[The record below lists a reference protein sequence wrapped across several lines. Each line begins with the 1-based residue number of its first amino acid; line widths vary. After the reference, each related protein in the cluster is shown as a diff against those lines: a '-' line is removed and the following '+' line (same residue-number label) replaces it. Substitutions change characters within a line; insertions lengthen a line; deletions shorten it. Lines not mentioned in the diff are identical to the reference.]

1 MSTAPASTNYVIG
14 CDLATCMSMVAVW
27 KNGGVEIIASD
38 TGNRTVPSVISFGD
52 ERLVGEAAKSMSAS
66 NPTNTIY
73 DAKRLI
79 GRNFNDPIV
88 QRDMKTWPFKV
99 VDDGNNRPQIVVEW
113 KGEEKKMYA
122 EEVAAMVLSKLKAM
136 AEAYL
141 GQEVKDAVITVPAY
155 FNDAQRQATKDAG
168 RIAGLNVMRLL
179 AEPTSACIAY
189 GMNEST
195 KGERRVVIFDLGG
208 GTFDVSL
215 LKVEDGIF
223 EVCATSG
230 DTHLGGQDFD
240 NRIVE
245 WAIDDFKKK
254 SKIDVHS
261 NPKALARLRLA
272 AERAKKTLSTSNQ
285 TAMEVDSLAE
295 GVDFQATLT
304 RAKFESLCED
314 LFKKCM
320 GPVEQVLRDAKM
332 AKSDISDVVIVGGSS
347 RIPRVQALLKE
358 YFNGKELCQSIHPD
372 EAIAYG
378 AAVQAH
384 ILSGN
389 NAGDATA
396 DLLLL
401 DVTPLSLGIET
412 SGNVMT
418 TLIKRNTTIPT
429 KKSQTFSTF
438 SDNQVAVDICVFEGE
453 RQFTKDNRLLG
464 KFRLEGIPPMPR
476 GVPQIEVT
484 YDVDAN
490 GILNVSAAEK
500 SSGKSHKITI
510 KNEKGSLSK
519 DDIERMVKEAEAA
532 AEDDKVA
539 MEKIEAKN
547 GLESYLYNARNSFR
561 EDKVKEKMDAD
572 EIAKAEE
579 VIKGHIDWLDSH
591 PDETKDVYAEQQKTA
606 ENDIRPMLMKM
617 YGATD
622 SSGVPPGADVPDFP
636 EGVNGKMP
644 EGMPQPSYHKVKPEE
659 VD

>member
-1 MSTAPASTNYVIG
+1 MSTTAKGKYVIG

-38 TGNRTVPSVISFGD
+38 TGNRTVPSVITFGE
-52 ERLVGEAAKSMSAS
+52 ERLVGEAAKSMSAT
-66 NPTNTIY
+66 NPKNTIY

-79 GRNFNDPIV
+79 GRTFDDPLV
-88 QRDMKTWPFKV
+88 QRDMKTWPFQV
-99 VDDGNNRPQIVVEW
+99 VDDGHNRPQIVVEW
-113 KGEEKKMYA
+113 KGEMKKMYP
-122 EEVAAMVLSKLKAM
+122 EEVSAMVLSKLKAM
-136 AEAYL
+136 AESYL
-141 GQEVKDAVITVPAY
+141 GEEITDAVVTVPAY

-168 RIAGLNVMRLL
+168 RIAGLNVLRLL

-189 GMNEST
+189 GMNEAKT
-195 KGERRVVIFDLGG
+195 TGERKVVIFDLGG

-245 WAIDDFKKK
+245 WAIDEFKKK
-254 SKIDVHS
+254 TKIDIHS
-261 NPKALARLRLA
+261 NAKALARLRLA
-272 AERAKKTLSTSNQ
+272 AERVKKTLSTSNQ
-285 TAMEVDSLAE
+285 AVLEVDSLAE
-295 GVDFQATLT
+295 GNDFQMTLT

-320 GPVEQVLRDAKM
+320 GPVEQVLRDSKM
-332 AKSDISDVVIVGGSS
+332 SKSDINDVVIVGGSS
-347 RIPRVQALLKE
+347 RIPRVQALLKD

-389 NAGDATA
+389 NKGDATA

-418 TLIKRNTTIPT
+418 VLIKRNTTIPV
-429 KKSQTFSTF
+429 KKSQTFSTY

-464 KFRLEGIPPMPR
+464 KFRLEGLPPMPR
-476 GVPQIEVT
+476 GVPQIEVS

-490 GILNVSAAEK
+490 GILNVSASEK
-500 SSGKSHKITI
+500 STGKSQKITI
-510 KNEKGSLSK
+510 TNEKGSLSK

-532 AEDDKVA
+532 AEDDKRA

-547 GLESYLYNARNSFR
+547 GLEGYLYNSRNSFR
-561 EDKVKEKMDAD
+561 DEKVKEKLDAD
-572 EIAKAEE
+572 TISKAEE
-579 VIKGHIDWLDSH
+579 ILKEHIEWLESH
-591 PDETKDVYAEQQKTA
+591 SDETTEVYKERQKVAEDA
-606 ENDIRPMLMKM
+606 IRPMLMKL

-622 SSGVPPGADVPDFP
+622 ASGEKGDDSVPSEP
-636 EGVNGKMP
+636 
-644 EGMPQPSYHKVKPEE
+644 KVEE

>member
-1 MSTAPASTNYVIG
+1 MSSSAPVNYVIG

-27 KNGGVEIIASD
+27 KNGGVEIISSD
-38 TGNRTVPSVISFGD
+38 TGNRSVPSVISFGD
-52 ERLVGEAAKSMSAS
+52 ERLVGEAAKSMSAT
-66 NPTNTIY
+66 NPTNTIF

-79 GRNFNDPIV
+79 GRNFSDPIV

-99 VDDGNNRPQIVVEW
+99 VDDGSNRPQVEVEY
-113 KGEEKKMYA
+113 KGETKRMYA
-122 EEVAAMVLSKLKAM
+122 EELSAIVLGKLKAM

-141 GQEVKDAVITVPAY
+141 GQEVKDAVVTVPAY

-168 RIAGLNVMRLL
+168 RIAGLNVLRLL

-189 GMNEST
+189 GLNDKG
-195 KGERRVVIFDLGG
+195 KGERKVIIFDLGG

-215 LKVEDGIF
+215 LTVEDGVF
-223 EVCATSG
+223 EVLATSG

-240 NRIVE
+240 TRIVE
-245 WAIDDFKKK
+245 WGIEEFKKK
-254 SKIDVHS
+254 SKIDIRA
-261 NPKALARLRLA
+261 NAKALARLRLA

-285 TAMEVDSLAE
+285 ATIEVDSLAE
-295 GVDFQATLT
+295 GTDFQVVLT
-304 RAKFESLCED
+304 RAKFESLCDD
-314 LFKKCM
+314 LFRKCM
-320 GPVEQVLRDAKM
+320 GPVEQVLKDSKLAKGEI
-332 AKSDISDVVIVGGSS
+332 DDVVLVGGSS

-358 YFNGKELCQSIHPD
+358 LFNGKELCQSIHPD
-372 EAIAYG
+372 EAVAYG

-389 NAGDATA
+389 NKNDATSE
-396 DLLLL
+396 LLLL

-418 TLIKRNTTIPT
+418 TLIKRNSTIPT

-464 KFRLEGIPPMPR
+464 KFRLEGLPPMPR
-476 GVPQIEVT
+476 GMPQIEVT

-500 SSGKSHKITI
+500 STGKSQKITI
-510 KNEKGSLSK
+510 TNEKGRLNK
-519 DDIERMVKEAEAA
+519 DDIERMVQEAEAS
-532 AEDDKVA
+532 AEEDKA
-539 MEKIEAKN
+539 RMERVEAKN
-547 GLESYLYNARNSFR
+547 TFESYIYNARNSFR
-561 EDKVKEKMDAD
+561 DDKVKEKMDATTI
-572 EIAKAEE
+572 EKAEASL
-579 VIKGHIDWLDSH
+579 KGHIEWLDSH
-591 PDETKDVYAEQQKTA
+591 QDEDTQTYKDKQKEAE
-606 ENDIRPMLMKM
+606 EEIRPMLMSM

-622 SSGVPPGADVPDFP
+622 ASSAAAPAPGP
-636 EGVNGKMP
+636 KI
-644 EGMPQPSYHKVKPEE
+644 EE

>member
-1 MSTAPASTNYVIG
+1 MSTSTKGKYVIG

-38 TGNRTVPSVISFGD
+38 TGNRTVPSVITFGD
-52 ERLVGEAAKSMSAS
+52 ERLVGEAAKSMSAT
-66 NPTNTIY
+66 NPKNTIY

-79 GRNFNDPIV
+79 GRTFDDPLV
-88 QRDMKTWPFKV
+88 QRDMKTWPFQV
-99 VDDGNNRPQIVVEW
+99 VDDGHNRPQIVVEW
-113 KGEEKKMYA
+113 KGEMKKMYP
-122 EEVAAMVLSKLKAM
+122 EEVSAMVLSKLKAM
-136 AEAYL
+136 AESYL
-141 GQEVKDAVITVPAY
+141 GEEITDAVVTVPAY

-168 RIAGLNVMRLL
+168 RIAGLNVLRLL

-189 GMNEST
+189 GMNEAKT
-195 KGERRVVIFDLGG
+195 KGERKVVIFDLGG

-245 WAIDDFKKK
+245 WAIDEFKKK
-254 SKIDVHS
+254 TKIDIHS
-261 NPKALARLRLA
+261 NAKALARLRLA
-272 AERAKKTLSTSNQ
+272 AERVKKTLSTSNQ
-285 TAMEVDSLAE
+285 AVLEVDSLAE
-295 GVDFQATLT
+295 GNDFQMTLT

-320 GPVEQVLRDAKM
+320 GPVEQVLRDSKM
-332 AKSDISDVVIVGGSS
+332 SKSDINDVVIVGGSS
-347 RIPRVQALLKE
+347 RIPRVQALLKD

-389 NAGDATA
+389 NKGDATA

-418 TLIKRNTTIPT
+418 VLIKRNTTIPV
-429 KKSQTFSTF
+429 KKSQTFSTY

-464 KFRLEGIPPMPR
+464 KFRLEGLPPMPR
-476 GVPQIEVT
+476 GVPQIEVS

-490 GILNVSAAEK
+490 GILNVSASEK
-500 SSGKSHKITI
+500 STGKSQKITI
-510 KNEKGSLSK
+510 TNEKGSLSK

-532 AEDDKVA
+532 AEDDKRA

-547 GLESYLYNARNSFR
+547 GLEGYLYNSRNSFR
-561 EDKVKEKMDAD
+561 DEKVKEKLDAD
-572 EIAKAEE
+572 TISKAEE
-579 VIKGHIDWLDSH
+579 ILKEHIEWLESH
-591 PDETKDVYAEQQKTA
+591 SDETTEVYKERQKVAEDA
-606 ENDIRPMLMKM
+606 IRPMLMKL

-622 SSGVPPGADVPDFP
+622 ASGEKGDDSVPSEP
-636 EGVNGKMP
+636 
-644 EGMPQPSYHKVKPEE
+644 KVEE

>member
-1 MSTAPASTNYVIG
+1 MSTTAKGKYVIG

-38 TGNRTVPSVISFGD
+38 TGNRTVPSVITFGD
-52 ERLVGEAAKSMSAS
+52 ERLVGEAAKSMSAT
-66 NPTNTIY
+66 NPKNTIY

-79 GRNFNDPIV
+79 GRTFDDPLV
-88 QRDMKTWPFKV
+88 QRDMKTWPFQV
-99 VDDGNNRPQIVVEW
+99 VDDGHNRPQIVVEW
-113 KGEEKKMYA
+113 KGEMKKMYP
-122 EEVAAMVLSKLKAM
+122 EEVSAMVLSKLKAM
-136 AEAYL
+136 AESYL
-141 GQEVKDAVITVPAY
+141 GEEITDAVVTVPAY

-168 RIAGLNVMRLL
+168 RIAGLNVLRLL

-189 GMNEST
+189 GMNEAKT
-195 KGERRVVIFDLGG
+195 TGERKVVIFDLGG

-245 WAIDDFKKK
+245 WAIDEFKKK
-254 SKIDVHS
+254 TKIDIHS
-261 NPKALARLRLA
+261 NAKALARLRLA
-272 AERAKKTLSTSNQ
+272 AERVKKTLSTSNQ
-285 TAMEVDSLAE
+285 AVLEVDSLAE
-295 GVDFQATLT
+295 GNDFQMTLT

-320 GPVEQVLRDAKM
+320 GPVEQVLRDSKM
-332 AKSDISDVVIVGGSS
+332 SKSDINDVVIVGGSS
-347 RIPRVQALLKE
+347 RIPRVQALLKD

-389 NAGDATA
+389 NKGDATA

-418 TLIKRNTTIPT
+418 VLIKRNTTIPV
-429 KKSQTFSTF
+429 KKSQTFSTY

-464 KFRLEGIPPMPR
+464 KFRLEGLPPMPR
-476 GVPQIEVT
+476 GVPQIEVS

-490 GILNVSAAEK
+490 GILNVSASEK
-500 SSGKSHKITI
+500 STGKSQKITI
-510 KNEKGSLSK
+510 TNEKGSLSK

-532 AEDDKVA
+532 AEDDKRA

-547 GLESYLYNARNSFR
+547 GLEGYLYNSRNSFR
-561 EDKVKEKMDAD
+561 DEKVKEKLDAD
-572 EIAKAEE
+572 TISKAEE
-579 VIKGHIDWLDSH
+579 ILKEHIEWLESH
-591 PDETKDVYAEQQKTA
+591 SDETTEVYKERQKVAEDA
-606 ENDIRPMLMKM
+606 IRPMLMKL

-622 SSGVPPGADVPDFP
+622 ASGEKGDDSVPSEP
-636 EGVNGKMP
+636 
-644 EGMPQPSYHKVKPEE
+644 KVEE